1 MASSETILSYERD
14 ARKPLDDARERTF
27 HDGWDD
33 AVAGHL
39 YDDSRL
45 HKLSWQNLGNR
56 LGRLFGD
63 VPEEMR
69 EELLFWAER
78 QRRARS

>member
-1 MASSETILSYERD
+1 MASSDAILTYERD
-14 ARKPLDDARERTF
+14 ERKPLDDVRERAF

-33 AVAGHL
+33 AVAGRL
-39 YDDSRL
+39 YDESKL

-63 VPEEMR
+63 VPAEMR

-78 QRRARS
+78 QRRDRS